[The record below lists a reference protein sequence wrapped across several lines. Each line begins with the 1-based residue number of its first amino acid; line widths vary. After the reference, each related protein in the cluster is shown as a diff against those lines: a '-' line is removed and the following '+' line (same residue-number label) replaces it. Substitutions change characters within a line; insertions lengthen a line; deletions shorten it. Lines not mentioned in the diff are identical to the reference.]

1 MCRNIVFK
9 IIKKVSSAT
18 LILNKKLK
26 KLICHSY
33 TVQRMFKKRENKK
46 KVTCQGFQEKIATYT
61 FLIYVAVAVQV
72 CATHHPWLQL
82 FFLVVLV
89 IQTYIVN
96 KSSIDTTKLLMHDPH
111 DSLENRSL
119 SKKIVMESLI

>member
-46 KVTCQGFQEKIATYT
+46 KSNMSRFSRENCDIYFPYICCSCSSSLRDTSSMTTTLFSCSVGDTNIYCQ
-61 FLIYVAVAVQV
+61 
-72 CATHHPWLQL
+72 
-82 FFLVVLV
+82 
-89 IQTYIVN
+89 
-96 KSSIDTTKLLMHDPH
+96 
-111 DSLENRSL
+111 
-119 SKKIVMESLI
+119 